1 MKFMVIIS
9 VLTLLCFTQ
18 ATFAESSTGQGRLF
32 VGSTKVDPKN
42 LNAELEAENLKSLD
56 AITQYGVEITFPV
69 TSFLNTGLRYTK
81 KATFADEKDSSSSTN
96 FESKISQEAM
106 LAVARLLVKKTDSA
120 YFDTF
125 IAVGGTNTDFKINS
139 ATQDGE
145 LDKKNSFF
153 ANPIYTAGASVAIGF
168 KKVYFVIETGYE
180 YNLVDK
186 LKSSGTVNN
195 NVDKINL
202 SGGYVTVGLMF
213 DGIPIS
219 PLK

>member
-1 MKFMVIIS
+1 MKFIVIAC
-9 VLTLLCFTQ
+9 LLIFTQ
-18 ATFAESSTGQGRLF
+18 TTQAETSMGQGRLF
-32 VGSTKVDPKN
+32 IGSTKVDPKD
-42 LNAELEAENLKSLD
+42 LNTDLEAENLKSLD

-153 ANPIYTAGASVAIGF
+153 ANPIYTAGASVAVGF

-180 YNLVDK
+180 YNLIDK

-195 NVDKINL
+195 NVDKIDL

>member
-1 MKFMVIIS
+1 MKSIFI
-9 VLTLLCFTQ
+9 LLSIFVVVSAVQ
-18 ATFAESSTGQGRLF
+18 AETSTGQGRLF
-32 VGSTKVDPKN
+32 IGSTKVDPKD
-42 LNAELEAENLKSLD
+42 LNSELESENLKSLD

-81 KATFADEKDSSSSTN
+81 KASFTDEKDSSSTTD

-106 LAVARLLVKKTDSA
+106 LAVARLLIKKTDSA

-125 IAVGGTNTDFKINS
+125 IAVGGTNTDFDINT

-153 ANPIYTAGASVAIGF
+153 ANPIYTAGASVAVGF

-180 YNLVDK
+180 YNLIDK
-186 LKSSGTVNN
+186 LKSAGTVNS
-195 NVDKINL
+195 NVDKIDL
-202 SGGYVTVGLMF
+202 SGGYVTLGLMF

>member
-1 MKFMVIIS
+1 MKFIVI
-9 VLTLLCFTQ
+9 TCLLIFAQTTQ
-18 ATFAESSTGQGRLF
+18 AESSTGQGRLF
-32 VGSTKVDPKN
+32 IGSTKVDPKD
-42 LNAELEAENLKSLD
+42 LNSELESENLKSLD

-69 TSFLNTGLRYTK
+69 TNFLNTGLRYTK
-81 KATFADEKDSSSSTN
+81 KATFADEKDSSSTTN

-153 ANPIYTAGASVAIGF
+153 ANPIYTAGVSVAVGF

-186 LKSSGTVNN
+186 LKSSGTVNS

>member
-1 MKFMVIIS
+1 MKFIVI
-9 VLTLLCFTQ
+9 TCLLIFVQTTQ
-18 ATFAESSTGQGRLF
+18 AESSTGQGRLF
-32 VGSTKVDPKN
+32 IGSTKIDPKD
-42 LNAELEAENLKSLD
+42 LNSELESENLKSLD

-69 TSFLNTGLRYTK
+69 TNFLNTGLRYTK
-81 KATFADEKDSSSSTN
+81 KATFADEKDSSSTTN

-153 ANPIYTAGASVAIGF
+153 ANPVYSAGASVAVGF
-168 KKVYFVIETGYE
+168 TKVYFVIETGYE

-186 LKSSGTVNN
+186 LKSSGTVNS

>member
-1 MKFMVIIS
+1 MKFIVITS
-9 VLTLLCFTQ
+9 LLICVQCVQ
-18 ATFAESSTGQGRLF
+18 AETSMGQGRIF
-32 VGSTKVDPKN
+32 VGSTKVDPKD
-42 LNAELEAENLKSLD
+42 LNTELEAESLKSLD

-69 TSFLNTGLRYTK
+69 TSFLNTGLRYTI

-106 LAVARLLVKKTDSA
+106 LAVARLLVKKTDST

-125 IAVGGTNTDFKINS
+125 IAVGGTNTNFKINS

-145 LDKKNSFF
+145 LDKKNNFF
-153 ANPIYTAGASVAIGF
+153 ANPIYTAGASVAVGF

-180 YNLVDK
+180 YNLIDK

>member
-1 MKFMVIIS
+1 MKLIAIVITIIIS
-9 VLTLLCFTQ
+9 THFVS
-18 ATFAESSTGQGRLF
+18 AADNTGQGRLF
-32 VGSTKVDPKN
+32 IGSTEVNPQDVN
-42 LNAELEAENLKSLD
+42 TELAAQNLKTLD

-81 KATFADEKDSSSSTN
+81 RNFKKDELNSASTTN
-96 FESKISQEAM
+96 FESELSQDAM
-106 LAVARLLVKKTDSA
+106 LAVARLLVKKTDST

-125 IAVGGTNTDFKINS
+125 IAIGGTNTDFSINS
-139 ATQDGE
+139 ATQDSE

-153 ANPIYTAGASVAIGF
+153 ANPIYTAGASVGVGF

-180 YNLVDK
+180 YNLIDK
-186 LKSSGTVNN
+186 LKSSGTGSTNI
-195 NVDKINL
+195 DKINL

>member
-1 MKFMVIIS
+1 MKFIVI
-9 VLTLLCFTQ
+9 TCLLIFVQTTQ
-18 ATFAESSTGQGRLF
+18 AESSTGQGRLF
-32 VGSTKVDPKN
+32 IGSTKIDPKD
-42 LNAELEAENLKSLD
+42 LNSELESENLKSLD

-69 TSFLNTGLRYTK
+69 TNFLNTGLRYTK
-81 KATFADEKDSSSSTN
+81 KATFADEKDSSSTTN

-153 ANPIYTAGASVAIGF
+153 ANPVYSAGASVAVGF

-186 LKSSGTVNN
+186 LKSSGTVNS

>member
-1 MKFMVIIS
+1 MKFIVI
-9 VLTLLCFTQ
+9 TCLLIFAQTTQ
-18 ATFAESSTGQGRLF
+18 AESSTGQGRLF
-32 VGSTKVDPKN
+32 IGSTKVDPQD
-42 LNAELEAENLKSLD
+42 LNSELESENLKSLD

-81 KATFADEKDSSSSTN
+81 KATFADEKDSSSTTN

-153 ANPIYTAGASVAIGF
+153 ANPVYSAGASVAVGF

-186 LKSSGTVNN
+186 LKSSGTVNS